1 MRAWLAIA
9 AVAAPG
15 CLRTPDVEPVVVD
28 WTFDAADTIGC
39 EPGAAELPEMRI
51 RTHVQTGEPDDELID
66 WAPCVIVDQISG
78 LERHDALI
86 TPLELDV
93 YDVEVEMWVD
103 HRTRRVAHQKD
114 ARTAILNTTDD
125 VAMVPVEMVSDP
137 VLLPGYV
144 QLP

>member
-1 MRAWLAIA
+1 
-9 AVAAPG
+9 
-15 CLRTPDVEPVVVD
+15 
-28 WTFDAADTIGC
+28 
-39 EPGAAELPEMRI
+39 MRI
-51 RTHVQTGEPDDELID
+51 RTHVQTASPDDEFID
-66 WAPCVIVDQISG
+66 WAPCVVVELGG

-103 HRTRRVAHQKD
+103 GRTRRVAHQKD
-114 ARTAILNTTDD
+114 AKTAILNATDD